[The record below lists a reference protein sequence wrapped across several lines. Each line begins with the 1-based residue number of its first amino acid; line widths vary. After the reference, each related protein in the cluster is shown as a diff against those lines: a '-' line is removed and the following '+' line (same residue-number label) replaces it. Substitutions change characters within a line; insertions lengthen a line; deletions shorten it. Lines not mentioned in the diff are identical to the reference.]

1 MVELILNTNEISVA
15 TCFLL
20 IYSPLYETDG
30 NSQRI
35 IQWLKEKFNQAQQTL
50 LLLAI
55 YCNSHQL
62 NLLNDYAS
70 GMIGFRAQIKS
81 ISLSSMNRIFQQV
94 FPDDMLVNEY
104 MRNLPIIQK
113 LNAKM
118 QHNSSNSIKI
128 NNNNN
133 TSVTSSSSSLGIY
146 FLNQWIKTNS
156 FLNKRSLEL
165 NNWLLEQI
173 KQCVAPLHP
182 IMINLIN
189 TYITQLFNVNVLND
203 YRLEPLS
210 AHLILEFYKTKFVFY
225 NLFIKLKK
233 INSFSK

>member
-1 MVELILNTNEISVA
+1 VA

-35 IQWLKEKFNQAQQTL
+35 IQWLKDKFNQAQQTL

-118 QHNSSNSIKI
+118 QHNSSNITKS
-128 NNNNN
+128 NNNAASN
-133 TSVTSSSSSLGIY
+133 SSSLGIY

-210 AHLILEFYKTKFVFY
+210 AHLISEFY
-225 NLFIKLKK
+225 
-233 INSFSK
+233 INKSGCFFQLISFQILI